1 MSDFQSPRTLRQH
14 LLLFLK
20 GLAMGAADSIP
31 GVSGGTIAFITNIYD
46 ELLASIR
53 AVNFSTAR
61 ALWKEGP
68 RAAWTALNGNFLLV
82 LGLGLVS
89 ALLASANLVVWLL
102 EEHYSYLMC
111 FFNGLVLASL
121 PFVLLRAPRMHS
133 WHALLFLAGVLFSV
147 GLAFLPQ
154 LAGSTS
160 LLYYFFCGAVA
171 ICAMILPGISGAF
184 ILLLLGAYEP
194 VLTAL
199 TEFEW
204 GVILIFA
211 SGCVCGLLAFSH
223 LLHWLLHRARAA
235 TLACLLGVL
244 AGSVVA
250 LWPWRAAVPLD
261 SALSALEHA
270 AVSFRNL
277 PPSAVDVRSGAEL
290 SWWVLGLLP
299 VAGAL
304 TIVVLEWL
312 GSKFKAKSSSSANN
326 SANTF

>member
-1 MSDFQSPRTLRQH
+1 MSDFQPPRTTRQH

-20 GLAMGAADSIP
+20 GMAMGAADSIP

-53 AVNFSTAR
+53 AVSFATAR
-61 ALWKEGP
+61 VLWAEGP

-82 LGLGLVS
+82 LGLGVVL

-102 EEHYSYLMC
+102 EQHYTYLMC

-121 PFVLLRAPRMHS
+121 PFVLARAPRMHS
-133 WHALLFLAGVLFSV
+133 WHALLFLVGVLFSA
-147 GLAFLPQ
+147 GLAYLPQ
-154 LAGSTS
+154 LAGPNH

-204 GVILIFA
+204 SVILIFV

-223 LLHWLLHRARAA
+223 LLHWLLNRARAA

-261 SALSALEHA
+261 SALAALDHR
-270 AVSFRNL
+270 AVSYRNL
-277 PPSAVDVRSGAEL
+277 APAAVDVRSGVEL
-290 SWWVLGLLP
+290 SWWALGLLP

-304 TIVVLEWL
+304 SVVVLE
-312 GSKFKAKSSSSANN
+312 
-326 SANTF
+326 